1 MGLDNG
7 FVVHGLKHKDI
18 PSFVTLPMH
27 ISEHHDNSDT
37 VEIAY
42 YRKCWGL
49 RDAILGVLH
58 AHHSGGDFRVEA
70 EDIPAIINVI
80 RPFFSEEY
88 WNDEGDSIWS
98 FAEAFNY
105 MLVQQT
111 INLQWLHSYMTVHP
125 EVTCYFY
132 DSY

>member
-7 FVVHGLKHKDI
+7 FVVQGLKRKDI
-18 PSFVTLPMH
+18 PSFVALPH
-27 ISEHHDNSDT
+27 IDKCYDNSDK

-49 RDAILGVLH
+49 RDAVLRVLH
-58 AHHSGGDFRVEA
+58 APQSGGQFQVEA
-70 EDIPAIINVI
+70 EDIPVIVDAI
-80 RPFFSEEY
+80 RPFFSKEC
-88 WNDEGDSIWS
+88 WDDKGDSIWS
-98 FAEAFNY
+98 FAEVFHY
-105 MLVQQT
+105 TLVQQI
-111 INLQWLHSYMTVHP
+111 INLQWLYSYMTVHP